1 MKKIIAFGA
10 SIGKASINKQLA
22 SYVREFMEGVDYEV
36 LDLNDFP
43 LPIYNVDLEAEI
55 GGQPAN
61 AHAFFKKLQEADGI
75 VISLAEHNGAYSAGF
90 KNLMDWVSRIKG
102 EFFEGKPVFLMA
114 TAPGPRGGKSVL
126 NIAENRFPFH
136 AADITGTFSMPMFY
150 DNFIDGEII
159 DEELRNE
166 LVGNITTFQS
176 AVLKETQLV

>member
-22 SYVREFMEGVDYEV
+22 SYVGELMEGVDYEV

-43 LPIYNVDLEAEI
+43 LPIFSVDLEAEM

-61 AHAFFKKLQEADGI
+61 AHLFFKKLQEADGI

-150 DNFIDGEII
+150 DNFVDGDIVNE
-159 DEELRNE
+159 DLKMELNRY
-166 LVGNITTFQS
+166 LDIFQA
-176 AVLKETQLV
+176 AVVTEAQLV